1 MDEPVAMPASGRWR
15 QFATMATTSLWI
27 WLPVLPGAAAARPGQ
42 HVDDAAVREA
52 VERIEVPEAGATIVV
67 SSYRP
72 KGKGP
77 FPWIVLSHGTSPSA
91 QANLKLGRYRNI
103 ALVRQWVERGYAV
116 IVPVRRGYGDSG
128 GDRQGDAYGSCSKPD
143 FHRAGDG
150 AAYDIL
156 AAVKWAKSQSDLD
169 PSRWLLVGQSSGGF
183 ASIYTASKQ
192 PQGLVAVLAFSPG
205 RAADP
210 DKRPGKPC
218 AVPQLAQV
226 FSEIAPM
233 IKVPVLWFY
242 SGNDEYIGPEAQKA
256 WFGAFHDAGGK
267 GEMYTIAGFPQARGH
282 GVFPAPDG
290 VPLWTPAVAGFFRH
304 QHLSLPF

>member
-1 MDEPVAMPASGRWR
+1 MDEPVATPVSGRWR
-15 QFATMATTSLWI
+15 RFAAIATTTLWL
-27 WLPVLPGAAAARPGQ
+27 WLPVDGTAAEHRGQ
-42 HVDDAAVREA
+42 QPFDSALRESVD
-52 VERIEVPEAGATIVV
+52 RIEVPEAGAKIVV

-91 QANLKLGRYRNI
+91 ETNRTLGRYRNI
-103 ALVRQWVERGYAV
+103 PLVHQWVDRGYAV

-156 AAVKWAKSQSDLD
+156 AAVKWAKSQPDFD
-169 PSRWLLVGQSSGGF
+169 PSRWMLVGQSSGGF

-205 RAADP
+205 RAANP
-210 DKRPGKPC
+210 DTRPGKPC
-218 AVPQLAQV
+218 AVPQLAKV
-226 FSEIAPM
+226 FTEIAPM

-267 GEMYTIAGFPQARGH
+267 GEMYTIPGFPEHRGH

-290 VPLWTPAVAGFFRH
+290 VPLWTPAVAGFFEH